1 MTKVAPFHT
10 KNEEEHRRSPV
21 WHDNDQCSEGKKIKP
36 ENREYG
42 AKGNKCDYC
51 KLLDGEK

>member
-1 MTKVAPFHT
+1 MAKVSPFHT

-21 WHDNDQCSEGKKIKP
+21 WHDNDECSEGKKIKP

-42 AKGNKCDYC
+42 VKGNKCEDC
-51 KLLDGEK
+51 IKLDKKV